1 MNTFTRVRALTTTWT
16 LALAFGLL
24 AACGDAP
31 APEVV
36 AETVPRSDASAP
48 SPSGPAVSG
57 TRIAQSSNA
66 LGWRI
71 LGRLIDQSNED
82 EPMIALSPLG
92 VAMTLTV
99 AGDGASGGQRASIA
113 RLLGIGEGGFAEAA
127 EALRGIGRLGDS
139 PAPVT
144 LSVANGL
151 WLAQGVTLDADYRSR
166 QTQVLELTASIVD
179 FAAAQTTDLINDWV
193 SERTGGNITDLLEG
207 VDPRAS
213 FVLVNALYFNAP
225 WQQAFDAAET
235 VEAPF
240 TLPDGRQ
247 VNVALMQRETSL
259 PYHHDATLGQVAS
272 LPFGGERYRLT
283 MLLPADRAA
292 LESADGLASV
302 LPLLEAQRSPTQV
315 RLALPRLDRQAR
327 FDLLNTLTALGLEN
341 SGEFDAMLETQ
352 GALPIGQI
360 AHAVDLRWDEAGAE
374 AAAATAVT
382 TSRMAVDVTDMRL
395 DRSFLAAIEDAETGA
410 ILFLVIIRN
419 PA

>member
-1 MNTFTRVRALTTTWT
+1 MKTFTCKQAVAWT
-16 LALAFGLL
+16 VAATIGVLV
-24 AACGDAP
+24 ACGDTP
-31 APEVV
+31 APQAVTD
-36 AETVPRSDASAP
+36 AAPRSDAST
-48 SPSGPAVSG
+48 PA
-57 TRIAQSSNA
+57 TTDPTIAGASIAESSNA
-66 LGWRI
+66 LGWRT
-71 LGRLIDQSNED
+71 LGRLIEQSGED

-99 AGDGASGGQRASIA
+99 LGDGASGGQRASIA
-113 RLLGIGEGGFAEAA
+113 RLLGIGDDGFAATA
-127 EALRGIGRLGDS
+127 EALHTIGRFGDS

-144 LSVANGL
+144 LQVANGL
-151 WLAQGVTLDADYRSR
+151 WLAQGVELDADYQTR
-166 QTQVLELTASIVD
+166 QARVLELAASIVD
-179 FAAAQTTDLINDWV
+179 FTAAQTTDLINDWV
-193 SERTGGNITDLLEG
+193 SERTAGKIADLLEG
-207 VDPRAS
+207 VDPQAS
-213 FVLVNALYFNAP
+213 FVMINALYFNAP

-235 VEAPF
+235 AEAPF

-302 LPLLEAQRSPTQV
+302 LPLLDAPRSPTQV

-341 SGEFDAMLETQ
+341 SGEFDAMLKSG

-382 TSRMAVDVTDMRL
+382 TSRMAVDVADMRL
-395 DRSFLAAIEDAETGA
+395 DRPFLAAIEDAETGA
-410 ILFLVIIRN
+410 ILFLVIVRN
-419 PA
+419 PV